1 MAKSNAVSCVDQPF
15 GCPPLWSVCSGVFLF
30 SCWRVF
36 FLLNWSSS
44 LHMTGRSP
52 LPDVCLAQ
60 SFLRFIA
67 CLSILTVSLLVN
79 RGFSFYYSPIHVGF
93 SPHGSLFSESC
104 WRYAFVVYPVLLHFL
119 MWLLQ
124 GDQTSQFERKT
135 TLNIHWKDWCWSWN
149 SSTLATW
156 CEEPTHWKRPWCW
169 RRLRARGK
177 GDDRGWDDWM
187 ESLTQWTWVRTS
199 SGRWWRTR
207 KPRVL
212 QSMGSQKSQTWFSN
226 LTTT

>member
-1 MAKSNAVSCVDQPF
+1 MGPQWVDRQRCLSLHFSVPSSAQSKHIIGAVLTCVSLMAKSNAVSCVDQPF

-93 SPHGSLFSESC
+93 SSHGSLFSESC
-104 WRYAFVVYPVLLHFL
+104 
-119 MWLLQ
+119 
-124 GDQTSQFERKT
+124 
-135 TLNIHWKDWCWSWN
+135 
-149 SSTLATW
+149 
-156 CEEPTHWKRPWCW
+156 
-169 RRLRARGK
+169 
-177 GDDRGWDDWM
+177 
-187 ESLTQWTWVRTS
+187 
-199 SGRWWRTR
+199 
-207 KPRVL
+207 
-212 QSMGSQKSQTWFSN
+212 
-226 LTTT
+226 